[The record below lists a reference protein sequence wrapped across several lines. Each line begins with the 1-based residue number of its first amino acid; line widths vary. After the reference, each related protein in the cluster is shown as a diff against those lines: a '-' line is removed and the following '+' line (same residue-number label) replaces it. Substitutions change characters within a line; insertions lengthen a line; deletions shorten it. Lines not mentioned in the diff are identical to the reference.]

1 MFSAEEQIT
10 MQIERL
16 RPTAFQITIHP
27 FELAALV
34 SAARWVAEGTPGE
47 LTDEALTQLR
57 QVLANYEVASRRMA
71 QAGNNQGAGE
81 QAA

>member
-1 MFSAEEQIT
+1 

-57 QVLANYEVASRRMA
+57 QVLANYEVASQRMA
-71 QAGNNQGAGE
+71 QAGKNQEAGE

>member
-1 MFSAEEQIT
+1 

-71 QAGNNQGAGE
+71 QAGNQQEAGE

>member
-1 MFSAEEQIT
+1 

-47 LTDEALTQLR
+47 LTDEALIQLR

-71 QAGNNQGAGE
+71 QAGNTQGAGE
-81 QAA
+81 QAT